1 MKLINVPCIVFALT
15 VGCLSLLGQTV
26 TSQIVG
32 SVVDPADAV
41 VAGAPV
47 TLTSVDTGAVR
58 TATTDSLGT
67 YRFSQ
72 IVPGTYNV
80 TVKATGFKSET
91 QTGIVVSAEETH
103 SAGKMSLQIGNVSE
117 SISVTAEAA
126 QVQLASSDK
135 SQTVDSADLTD
146 LTLKGR
152 DLFGYMRL
160 VPGVIDT
167 ANRDVTSHSSVSGLN
182 INGGFTTINFTVD
195 GITDMDTGSDGS
207 VNYEPNMDSIQEMR
221 VLTSNYQAE
230 FGRKSGGTVTVVTKS
245 GTQGFHGTA
254 AWNHRHEEFNSD
266 TWANNHTL
274 KNGASTPRVPYRY
287 NVETYSIGGPAFIP
301 KHLNRDRKK
310 LFFFWSQEYTGQY
323 VSGGTENVYTPT
335 ALERIGD
342 FSQSFNNNGTQIK
355 VLDPANN
362 NTQFS
367 GNAVPGSR
375 INPVGQ
381 SLLNFF
387 PAPNFTAVLP
397 SQLNI
402 VNYSEQASAI
412 HPRVNDVVRLDQYF
426 NSKLSAYA
434 RWINDSDYMYILYD
448 GVQFSNLNNSGRV
461 GPNGQPLPPIGN
473 IDHPNGGHG
482 ESGTVTYTISPTMV
496 NEATF
501 GYNWDQYT
509 YTSTDNYAS
518 TLRSLEP
525 GLPVLFPVPT
535 GAPNG
540 FIGSPLN
547 DYVNLLPAFSFGSA
561 PSNAMSY
568 SRTGASAGAHF
579 NPIALWQTQDNLSK
593 IWGHHAFKA
602 GFYQEVNHKVQ
613 GADKQYEG
621 SFSFASSTTN
631 PALNTNDG
639 YALAL
644 LGEAS
649 SYSQYNATTVFNVDY
664 DNWEEYVQDN
674 WKVNRRLTLDL
685 GVRFYHQSPQNDY
698 NGSFVNFNPK
708 LYSASAMSRL
718 YVPFCSNGAATC
730 TSSNTL
736 VARDPLTGATASSGL
751 IGDLIPNSGSPD
763 SGLQVLCVGGVSCNL
778 YHQKPLAVAP
788 RIGFAYDVLGDG
800 KTALR
805 GGWGIFYNRLDGN
818 QYYGNSGQGL
828 TAYQASVSGGISLAQ
843 IAAQNTGS
851 APSINSLAI
860 SPFGPTTWPQNVPW
874 GTDQNASLD
883 LQHRFFNNIVVDVG
897 YTLNYIFN
905 EHVSGIDTNWIPIG
919 TGWPFN
925 PNNLNPTTA
934 GSTSADIG
942 SIFERTIYPGYGSFS
957 TSMMRGHSNYNALT
971 STVEKT
977 LSHGLALG
985 TSFTYSKAMGTTS
998 YNYAVPNNEE
1008 WNYGRLGIDRTIN
1021 LQVTYSYDVPGIA
1034 KKFRIKGLG
1043 IITDH
1048 WQWSGITQVQSGAPY
1063 NPGCNLTSGSAS
1075 VTGGYTGTPDVGQ
1088 RCQVLGN
1095 PKNSLPANG
1104 NGQVYFNP
1112 AMYAMAALATGPD
1125 NSIVGPP
1132 VLGNQGGGVGPLTLP
1147 RITNFDMTLTK
1158 MIPLGSE
1165 KRLLKIQAQA
1175 YNVFNHPEFNGINT
1189 GIQFNPTTNQ
1199 VSNLSSLGYVN
1210 GTTTGS
1216 NRIMAFSAR
1225 IQF

>member
-1 MKLINVPCIVFALT
+1 MKNLTRIFIALAL
-15 VGCLSLLGQTV
+15 GCAGMMGQTV
-26 TSQIVG
+26 TSSIVG
-32 SVVDPADAV
+32 TVVDPADAAI
-41 VAGAPV
+41 AGAPV
-47 TLTSVDTGAVR
+47 TLTSADTGAVL
-58 TATTDSLGT
+58 TGTTDSLGT
-67 YRFSQ
+67 YRFNE
-72 IVPGTYNV
+72 IKPGTYNV
-80 TVKATGFKSET
+80 TVKATGFKAET
-91 QTGIVVSAEETH
+91 QTGIVLAAQETH
-103 SAGKMSLQIGNVSE
+103 NAGKMILEIGNVSE

-126 QVQLASSDK
+126 QVQLSSSDK
-135 SQTVDSADLTD
+135 SQTVDAGDLTD

-167 ANRDVTSHSSVSGLN
+167 ANRDVTSHSSVSGIN
-182 INGGFTTINFTVD
+182 INGGFTTPNFTVD

-230 FGRKSGGTVTVVTKS
+230 FGRKSGGTITVVTKN
-245 GTQGFHGTA
+245 GTQEFHGTA
-254 AWNHRHEEFNSD
+254 AWNHRHEEFNSN

-274 KNGASTPRVPYRY
+274 KNGAATPRVPYRY

-301 KHLNRDRKK
+301 KHLNRNRTK
-310 LFFFWSQEYTGQY
+310 LFFFWSQEYTGQF
-323 VSGGTENVYTPT
+323 VTGGSESVYTPT
-335 ALERIGD
+335 ALERNGD
-342 FSQSFNNNGTQIK
+342 FSQSFNNNGTQIVVK
-355 VLDPANN
+355 DPNNANA
-362 NTQFS
+362 QFP
-367 GNAVPGSR
+367 GNVIPASR
-375 INPVGQ
+375 LNPVGQ

-387 PAPNFTAVLP
+387 PLPNYTATLP

-402 VNYSEQASAI
+402 VNYFEQASAI
-412 HPRVNDVVRLDQYF
+412 HPRRNDVARLDSNF
-426 NSKLSAYA
+426 TSKISAYA

-448 GVQFSNLNNSGRV
+448 GVQFSNNDNAGRI

-525 GLPVLFPVPT
+525 GLPTLFPVPT
-535 GAPNG
+535 GAPAG

-547 DYVNLLPAFSFGSA
+547 DYINLLPAFSFGSA

-593 IWGHHAFKA
+593 VIGHHALKA

-621 SFSFASSTTN
+621 SFSFASSTSV
-631 PALNTNDG
+631 PLLNTNDG
-639 YALAL
+639 YANAL
-644 LGEAS
+644 LGNVN

-685 GVRFYHQSPQNDY
+685 GVRFYHQSPQADY
-698 NGSFVNFNPK
+698 NGSFVNFNPS
-708 LYSASAMSRL
+708 LYSKSAMSRI
-718 YVPFCSNGAATC
+718 YVPYCSNGAATC
-730 TSSNTL
+730 TSGNTL
-736 VARDPLTGATASSGL
+736 VARDPATGAMVSSGY
-751 IGDLIPNSGSPD
+751 IGDFVPNSGSPD
-763 SGLQVLCVGGVSCNL
+763 SGLQVLGVNGVSVAP
-778 YHQKPLAVAP
+778 YHQAPLAAAP
-788 RIGFAYDVLGDG
+788 RIGFAYDLFGDG
-800 KTALR
+800 KTAIR
-805 GGWGIFYNRLDGN
+805 GGWGVFYNRLDGN
-818 QYYGNSGQGL
+818 QYYGLSGQGL
-828 TAYQASVSGGISLAQ
+828 TAYQDSVSGGITLAQ
-843 IAAQNTGS
+843 IAAQNTGT
-851 APSINSLAI
+851 APTINSLPI
-860 SPFGPTTWPQNVPW
+860 TPFGPTTWPAQVPW
-874 GTDQNASLD
+874 GTSENASVDIQHTFGDSVVLD
-883 LQHRFFNNIVVDVG
+883 IG
-897 YTLNYIFN
+897 YTLNYIYN
-905 EHVSGIDTNWIPIG
+905 EHISGIDTNYIPIG
-919 TGWPFN
+919 TGWPFTPSN
-925 PNNLNPTTA
+925 INPTTA
-934 GSTSADIG
+934 GSTSTDIG

-957 TSMMRGHSNYNALT
+957 ASEMVGHSNYNALT
-971 STVEKT
+971 STLNKR
-977 LSHGLALG
+977 LSHGLAMG
-985 TSFTYSKAMGTTS
+985 YSYTYSKALGTTS
-998 YNYAVPNNEE
+998 YNYAVPSNEE
-1008 WNYGRLGIDRTIN
+1008 WNYGRIATNRTSN
-1021 LQVTYSYDVPGIA
+1021 LQITYSYDVPGIA
-1034 KKFRIKGLG
+1034 KKFGVKGLG

-1048 WQWSGITQVQSGAPY
+1048 WQWSGITQVQTGAPY
-1063 NPGCNLTSGSAS
+1063 SPSCSLTSGAAA
-1075 VTGGYTGTPDVGQ
+1075 VTGGYTGTPDVSQ
-1088 RCQVLGN
+1088 RCLVLS
-1095 PKNSLPANG
+1095 NSQTNLPTNG

-1112 AMYAMAALATGPD
+1112 AAFAMPALATGPD

-1132 VLGNQGGGVGPLTLP
+1132 ALGNLGGGAGVLDLP
-1147 RITNFDMTLTK
+1147 RVTNFDMTLTK

-1175 YNVFNHPEFNGINT
+1175 YNVFNHPEFNGINS

-1210 GTTTGS
+1210 GTVTGS

-1225 IQF
+1225 LQF